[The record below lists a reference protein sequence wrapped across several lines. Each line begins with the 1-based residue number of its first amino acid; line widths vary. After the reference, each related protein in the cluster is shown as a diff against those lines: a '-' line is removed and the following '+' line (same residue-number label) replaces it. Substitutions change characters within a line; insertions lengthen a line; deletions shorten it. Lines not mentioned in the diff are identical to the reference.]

1 MLINQSSL
9 DLVFKG
15 FQSVYTDAHLAVPK
29 YADQVA
35 MKVGSSGHDET
46 YGWMGQFPMMR
57 EWLGPRV
64 VNNLKASS
72 FTIVNRSFESTIAV
86 KRNDISD
93 DRLGVFKPMFQQMG
107 HLAAQHPEE
116 LVFGI
121 LRDGFLNKCHDG
133 EFFFDVDHPTL
144 DLAGAPA
151 TYSNMQAG
159 AGPAWFLLDTSQG
172 IKPLVWQEREPYTF
186 ETVDQGE
193 DIHVFSNDE
202 FLFGIRA
209 RVNAGYG
216 LPQLA
221 FGSKAAL
228 TPANYAAAR
237 AAMMGFRSDQGR
249 ILGIRPTALVVPPAL
264 ESDALSLLNTEIA
277 VGGASSNPWKG
288 TASLIITPFV
298 A

>member
-1 MLINQSSL
+1 M
-9 DLVFKG
+9 FKG
-15 FQSVYTDAHLAVPK
+15 FQSVYTDAHLAAPK

-35 MKVGSSGHDET
+35 MKVGSSGRDET

-116 LVFGI
+116 RVFGT

-133 EFFFDVDHPTL
+133 EFFFDTDRPTL
-144 DLAGAPA
+144 DVAGAPA
-151 TYSNMQAG
+151 TYSNMQTG

-209 RVNAGYG
+209 RVNAGDG

-264 ESDALSLLNTEIA
+264 ESGALSLLNTEIA